1 MKIALISHGRVNP
14 DGNNG
19 IARTVYNLNRY
30 LNEHGIETHILCFD
44 DRQREYGTF
53 ERDEHTRV
61 HLFPRE
67 HWLGGSRMAK
77 FISEQKFDLLHFH
90 LPWMLD
96 KCELLRRLKWN
107 IPYVITTHA
116 AYAQDRLSFKKNISL
131 RTFEG
136 TFLHRA
142 ACVHAL
148 CHEEKCDLRS
158 LGLDNP
164 MTVIPNGLNDVELKR
179 IAEGG
184 ATGSDPCDH
193 DFINLVLVARLRP
206 DKNVFG
212 IIRMLDFLPPEI
224 AEKVRINLV
233 GDGVE
238 PYLSQVKK
246 LARKYPDKVIFHG
259 PKYAAEKYAFICKA
273 DIYLQPSFSEGISF
287 SILDA
292 MASGTPMILSRQTNM
307 THYYNENFYL
317 MTETFPEDIAEAVTV
332 LAKNEAL
339 RKKLGEN
346 ARRMVETVFS
356 WQNLIRRYADMYE
369 NVLTDLRR
377 NHESR

>member
-1 MKIALISHGRVNP
+1 MKIALVSHGRVNP

-30 LNEHGIETHILCFD
+30 LNEIGIETHILCFD
-44 DRQREYGTF
+44 DRQHEYGVF
-53 ERDEHTRV
+53 ERDGNTRV

-67 HWLGGSRMAK
+67 HWLCGSEMSR
-77 FISEQKFDLLHFH
+77 FILEKGFDLLHFH

-96 KCELLRRLKWN
+96 KSELLRKLKGK
-107 IPYVITTHA
+107 IPYVITTHG
-116 AYAQDRLSFKKNISL
+116 AYAPDLLSIKKNISL

-136 TFLHRA
+136 VFLQNA
-142 ACVHAL
+142 ACIHAL
-148 CHEEKCDLRS
+148 CCEEKCDLRL

-164 MTVIPNGLNDVELKR
+164 MAVIPNGLNDIEFKR
-179 IAEGG
+179 ITEIGASGG
-184 ATGSDPCDH
+184 DPYDH

-206 DKNVFG
+206 DKNVTG
-212 IIRMLDFLPPEI
+212 IIYMLDFLPAEI
-224 AEKVRINLV
+224 AEKIRINLV

-292 MASGTPMILSRQTNM
+292 MASGTPMVLSRQTNM
-307 THYYNENFYL
+307 TYYYNDNFYL
-317 MTETFPEDIAEAVTV
+317 MTETFPEDIAEAVTMLV
-332 LAKNEAL
+332 KDGA
-339 RKKLGEN
+339 RRRMLGEN

-356 WQNLIRRYADMYE
+356 WKKLICRYADMYE
-369 NVLTDLRR
+369 CVLKGR